1 MPLRPNGFPRW
12 NDGKTMMKDRKAMS
26 MMDRRSMIVAGAALL
41 GGCAAGPRVGGGG
54 HNAAAFVTVNGTGF
68 YRGGERYRYA
78 GANIWYGAYLGA
90 DTDYGNRARLG
101 RELDRL
107 QALGVRNLRIL
118 GSAELSPLKNSITPG
133 FRDRSAAYNQDLLGG
148 LDWML
153 AEMAKRDM
161 TAVIYLT
168 NFWEWSGGMMTYL
181 YWVNGGRYID
191 MNDPAHPWPAF
202 ADQTAAFYANAQAQ
216 TLYRDYIRALVTRTN
231 TVTGRR
237 YADDPTIMAW
247 QLANEPRPGGSDAVA
262 VPNLPH
268 YYGWIDGT
276 ARFIKALDAHH
287 LVCTG
292 SEGLKGSIERED
304 VVLAAH
310 RSPAIDYLTAHIWPN
325 NWNWMDAA
333 DLAGTYDA
341 GAAKVADYIAIHI
354 RLARALGKP
363 LVIEEFG
370 YPRDGAA
377 AYDPAIPTVFKD
389 RFYRQVYAAIEAD
402 AKAGGP
408 LAGSNFWAWNGE
420 ARTPHAD
427 HRFRRGD
434 LGYMGDPPHEPQ
446 GWYGVFDS
454 DASTL
459 AVIRAHAAAL
469 GAL

>member
-1 MPLRPNGFPRW
+1 MT
-12 NDGKTMMKDRKAMS
+12 DMI
-26 MMDRRSMIVAGAALL
+26 DRRSVIMGAAALTGACTMAPRP
-41 GGCAAGPRVGGGG
+41 GGAGTAATP
-54 HNAAAFVTVNGTGF
+54 FVTVDGLGL
-68 YRGGERYRYA
+68 RRHGAPYRYA
-78 GANIWYGAYLGA
+78 GANIWYGAWLGA
-90 DTDYGNRARLG
+90 PTAYGDRARLS

-107 QALGVRNLRIL
+107 QALGVRNLRVL

-133 FRDRSAAYNQDLLGG
+133 FRDAGATYNADLLAG
-148 LDWML
+148 LDWTL
-153 AEMAKRDM
+153 AEMARRDM
-161 TAVIYLT
+161 TAVVYLT

-181 YWVNGGRYID
+181 YWVNGGDYID
-191 MNDPAHPWPAF
+191 MNDSAHPWPEF
-202 ADQTAAFYANAQAQ
+202 ADRTAAFYANGRAQA
-216 TLYRDYIRALVTRTN
+216 LYRDYIRALVTRVN
-231 TVTGRR
+231 GVTGKP
-237 YADDPTIMAW
+237 YAADPTIMAW

-268 YYGWIDGT
+268 YYRWIDET
-276 ARFIKALDAHH
+276 ARYIKTLDPNH

-310 RSPAIDYLTAHIWPN
+310 RSTAIDYLTTHIWPN
-325 NWNWMDAA
+325 NWSWMEAGK
-333 DLAGTYDA
+333 LAGTYDA
-341 GAAKVADYIAIHI
+341 GAARVADYIAAHI
-354 RLARALGKP
+354 RLATTLGKP

-370 YPRDGAA
+370 YPRDGAT
-377 AYDPAIPTVFKD
+377 AYDPTIPTTFKD
-389 RFYRQVYAAIEAD
+389 RFYRQIYTAIEAD
-402 AKAGGP
+402 VARGGP

-454 DASTL
+454 DASTQ

-469 GAL
+469 AKG

>member
-1 MPLRPNGFPRW
+1 MH
-12 NDGKTMMKDRKAMS
+12 S
-26 MMDRRSMIVAGAALL
+26 MDRRSIIAAGAALL
-41 GGCAAGPRVGGGG
+41 GACAPGTRPGGG
-54 HNAAAFVTVNGTGF
+54 NTVSTRFVTVDAGGF
-68 YRGGERYRYA
+68 RRGGERYRYA

-90 DTDYGNRARLG
+90 NTPYGDRARLR

-107 QALGVRNLRIL
+107 QALGIRNLRLL

-133 FRDRSAAYNQDLLGG
+133 FRDRSATYNQDLLVG
-148 LDWML
+148 LDWTL
-153 AEMAKRDM
+153 AEMARRDM
-161 TAVIYLT
+161 TAVLYLT

-191 MNDPAHPWPAF
+191 MNDPANPWPAF
-202 ADQTAAFYANAQAQ
+202 ADAAAAFYANAPAQA
-216 TLYRDYIRALVTRTN
+216 LYRDYIRAVVTRTN
-231 TVTGRR
+231 SVTGRA

-262 VPNLPH
+262 VPNLPAF
-268 YYGWIDGT
+268 YDWVDGT
-276 ARFIKALDAHH
+276 ARYIKALDGNH

-292 SEGLKGSIERED
+292 SEGLKGSIEREE

-310 RSPAIDYLTAHIWPN
+310 RSPAIDYQTAHIWPN
-325 NWNWMDAA
+325 NWSWMDPAN
-333 DLAGTYDA
+333 LPGTYDA
-341 GAAKVADYIAIHI
+341 GAAKVADYISTHV
-354 RLARALGKP
+354 RLAKTLGKP

-377 AYDPAIPTVFKD
+377 AYDPTVTTVFKD
-389 RFYRQVYAAIEAD
+389 RFYRQIYAAIEAD
-402 AKAGGP
+402 AAAGGP

-420 ARTPHAD
+420 ARTPHTD

-434 LGYMGDPPHEPQ
+434 LNYMGDPPHEPQ

-454 DASTL
+454 DATTL

-469 GAL
+469 AGARG

>member
-1 MPLRPNGFPRW
+1 
-12 NDGKTMMKDRKAMS
+12 
-26 MMDRRSMIVAGAALL
+26 MDRRTVMLGGAALL
-41 GGCAAGPRVGGGG
+41 CGCAAGPTGLTGARSG
-54 HNAAAFVTVNGTGF
+54 AAAGAGAGARAGAGVQRSAFVTVDGLSFRRDGQ
-68 YRGGERYRYA
+68 RYRYV
-78 GANIWYGAYLGA
+78 GANIWYGAFLGA
-90 DTDYGNRARLG
+90 DTAYGDRNRLG

-107 QALGVRNLRIL
+107 QALGIRNLRIL

-133 FRDRSAAYNQDLLGG
+133 FRDRGAAYNRDLLAG
-148 LDWML
+148 LDWTL
-153 AEMAKRDM
+153 AEMAKRGM

-191 MNDPAHPWPAF
+191 MNDPAHPWPQF
-202 ADQTAAFYANAQAQ
+202 ADDTAAFYANDRAQA
-216 TLYRDYIRALVTRTN
+216 LYRDYIRAIVTRTN
-231 TVTGRR
+231 SVTGRP

-262 VPNLPH
+262 VPNLPAF
-268 YYGWIDGT
+268 YGWIDGT
-276 ARFIKALDAHH
+276 ARYIKSLGRHH

-310 RSPAIDYLTAHIWPN
+310 RSPAIDYLTTHIWPN
-325 NWNWMDAA
+325 NWSWMDAG

-341 GAAKVADYIAIHI
+341 GAAKVADYIATHV
-354 RLARALGKP
+354 RLARTLGKP

-370 YPRDGAA
+370 YPRDGAT
-377 AYDPAIPTVFKD
+377 AYDPAISTAFRD

-402 AKAGGP
+402 ARTGGP
-408 LAGSNFWAWNGE
+408 LAGSSFWAWNGE

-434 LGYMGDPPHEPQ
+434 LNYMGDPPHEPQ

-454 DASTL
+454 DAATL
-459 AVIRAHAAAL
+459 AVIRAHATALAAI
-469 GAL
+469 